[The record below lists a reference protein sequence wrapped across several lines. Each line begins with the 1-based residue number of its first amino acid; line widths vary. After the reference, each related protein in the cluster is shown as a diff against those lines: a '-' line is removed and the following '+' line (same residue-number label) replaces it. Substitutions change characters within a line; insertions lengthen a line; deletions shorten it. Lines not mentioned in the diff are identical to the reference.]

1 MGSVLRIIL
10 LPDESVAPSLCSTT
24 WTVCR
29 PSAAPLTTR
38 RCWALT
44 DGAIPLRPCVRVVR
58 PRACASPSR
67 SAVPSRPVLPP
78 SPPPPAGDVLVS
90 RAQGQAPQSS
100 DSRSPDLGRSRP
112 WSSAQSY
119 SEAQWRTPQNVHF
132 SSWISWAS
140 VRCAATAARV
150 ASLAPED
157 RAAVCDTHQ
166 RSCSHLVILST
177 SREGLAVPGEQIV
190 AVPSLPLPAKGATGA
205 IAGGSRSER
214 AQGLPRR
221 RGPPREHGETLSH
234 RRPSGSTSGCDARR
248 RPYAEGWGASSK
260 RSTTEECHF
269 PHQRQSPS

>member
-1 MGSVLRIIL
+1 
-10 LPDESVAPSLCSTT
+10 
-24 WTVCR
+24 
-29 PSAAPLTTR
+29 
-38 RCWALT
+38 
-44 DGAIPLRPCVRVVR
+44 
-58 PRACASPSR
+58 
-67 SAVPSRPVLPP
+67 
-78 SPPPPAGDVLVS
+78 
-90 RAQGQAPQSS
+90 
-100 DSRSPDLGRSRP
+100 
-112 WSSAQSY
+112 
-119 SEAQWRTPQNVHF
+119 
-132 SSWISWAS
+132 
-140 VRCAATAARV
+140 
-150 ASLAPED
+150 
-157 RAAVCDTHQ
+157 VCDTHQ